1 MLPQL
6 PQDKANHF
14 AYGAVLAAIGCLF
27 SPLAG
32 AALCV
37 AFAVAKEVYDRA
49 SGKGNPEILDAI
61 ATIVGGVVVISPMVS

>member
-1 MLPQL
+1 MLPLL

-14 AYGAVLAAIGCLF
+14 AYGAILAAIGCLF

-37 AFAVAKEVYDRA
+37 AFAVGKEVYDRL
-49 SGKGNPEILDAI
+49 SGKGNPEFLDAI
-61 ATIVGGVVVISPMVS
+61 ATIAGGVIVIIPTVA